1 MKPARERFAEALR
14 GKGLEIG
21 ALDRPAPVS
30 REAHVTYADILSAE
44 EIADRFP
51 SAPRP
56 SFHTNGERLAGIPN
70 ESFDFLIANHVLE
83 HLTDPLGALR
93 EWHRVL
99 VPGGRLLLT
108 LPDKRYTFDRRRKRT
123 SLRHLVEDSR
133 STEPPAIRDREHLL
147 EWATFVEGLAPG
159 SPEWTRFV
167 DAQLAGSFTVHNHVW
182 VIQDLLEIVAHLQR
196 DGSAPFVLERWANTA
211 LRGDEFVLLLRTA
224 KSPSGT
230 SGRLALA
237 RAVTFL
243 QNPFQMAQAALKT
256 LVRR

>member
-1 MKPARERFAEALR
+1 MQPARERFAATLR

-21 ALDRPAPVS
+21 ALDRPTPVS
-30 REAHVTYADILSAE
+30 PDAHVAYADILSAE
-44 EIADRFP
+44 EIAARFP

-56 SFHTNGERLAGIPN
+56 TFHTNGERLAEIGSG
-70 ESFDFLIANHVLE
+70 SFDFVIANHVLE

-99 VPGGRLLLT
+99 VPRGRLLLT

-123 SLRHLVEDSR
+123 ALRHLVDDSR
-133 STEPPAIRDREHLL
+133 SIEPPAIRDREHLL
-147 EWATFVEGLAPG
+147 EWATFVEGLPPG

-167 DAQLAGSFTVHNHVW
+167 ETQLAGSFTVHNHVW
-182 VIQDLLEIVAHLQR
+182 VIQDLLEVVDHLAR
-196 DGSAPFVLERWANTA
+196 DGSAPFVLERWANTG
-211 LRGDEFVLLLRTA
+211 LRGDEFVLLLRAA
-224 KSPSGT
+224 KSPSGNA
-230 SGRLALA
+230 GRLALA

-243 QNPFQMAQAALKT
+243 QNPFQVALAALKT